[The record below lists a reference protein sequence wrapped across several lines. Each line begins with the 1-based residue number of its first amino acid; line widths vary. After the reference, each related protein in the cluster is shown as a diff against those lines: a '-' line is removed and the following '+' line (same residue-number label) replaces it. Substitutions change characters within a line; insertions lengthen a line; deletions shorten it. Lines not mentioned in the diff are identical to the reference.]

1 MDQFVAKIRADLK
14 RNADDSTKGTFQ
26 RFFREEVRY
35 HGVRTGTVNKIAKKY
50 WKEVETLEKKEIF
63 RLCEELYRS
72 GYCEESFVVSNWVP
86 QLADRFE
93 PNDLRLFRRWIEK
106 YIDNWA
112 KCDGFCNH
120 TVGSFVERY
129 PESVQELRSWAGS
142 ENRWL
147 KRAAAVSLIIPAK
160 RGKFLSDI
168 FEIADLLLLDSDD
181 MVQKGYGWLLKEA
194 SRSHQKGVFDYVMRN
209 KKVMPRTA
217 LRYAIELMPKELKS
231 KAMQY
236 QIC

>member
-106 YIDNWA
+106 YIDN
-112 KCDGFCNH
+112 
-120 TVGSFVERY
+120 
-129 PESVQELRSWAGS
+129 
-142 ENRWL
+142 
-147 KRAAAVSLIIPAK
+147 
-160 RGKFLSDI
+160 
-168 FEIADLLLLDSDD
+168 
-181 MVQKGYGWLLKEA
+181 
-194 SRSHQKGVFDYVMRN
+194 
-209 KKVMPRTA
+209 
-217 LRYAIELMPKELKS
+217 
-231 KAMQY
+231 
-236 QIC
+236 